1 MLVDYILHCKRIL
14 PPLHMSITDRLRVI
28 IGDMTID
35 SFAQLLDEKPQR
47 IKDVLRGRQKIPE
60 DLLLKLVDKMNV
72 DLNWLVADS
81 GDAAPKELSSREF
94 ALLDN
99 YRKADDEGRAVIE
112 KTASFAAQPKAGY
125 KAKRS
130 RKSS

>member
-1 MLVDYILHCKRIL
+1 MLITGLALLL
-14 PPLHMSITDRLRVI
+14 PIPAQAAPTVAARGTLPSDRLHFGI
-28 IGDMTID
+28 SNGPGT
-35 SFAQLLDEKPQR
+35 
-47 IKDVLRGRQKIPE
+47 
-60 DLLLKLVDKMNV
+60 